1 MRILQSSKAITGFF
15 LVVLFG
21 VFALAGCAAV
31 DSGVKHQPDNQ
42 NKMLINIEN
51 GLVSIHNES
60 NYVIECSQMIGGYC
74 GENPIL
80 QGNDSKL
87 LPDPGSLLI
96 RGHIMVFNPNVP
108 GKYVDNIIFKSEKI
122 NGVWHSS
129 LVSLYQASNI
139 KVKNNLISIAAN

>member
-21 VFALAGCAAV
+21 VFGLAGCAAV

-42 NKMLINIEN
+42 NKMLVNIKN

-74 GENPIL
+74 SQNPIL
-80 QGNDSKL
+80 QGNDTTL

-96 RGHIMVFNPNVP
+96 RGHIMAFNPNVP
-108 GKYVDNIIFKSEKI
+108 GKYVDNIVFKSEKI

-129 LVSLYQASNI
+129 TVSLYQASNI